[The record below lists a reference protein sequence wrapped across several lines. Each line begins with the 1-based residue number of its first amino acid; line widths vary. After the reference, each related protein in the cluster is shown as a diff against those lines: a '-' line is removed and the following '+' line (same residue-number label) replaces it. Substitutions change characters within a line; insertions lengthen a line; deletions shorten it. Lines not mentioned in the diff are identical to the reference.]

1 MPSLPGIRDS
11 VALSLPHSMRYR
23 DGLLPHISSPLYSS
37 LFPSPLPP
45 LYSVFELLFIPWSIV
60 GISVEM
66 KFDNLHSMQP
76 LPANLS
82 LPLSFSIYRGDRSDR
97 RLGSN
102 VVPLFQRILLLPR
115 EENLIDALSPRSSII
130 TFDYICYSRSAE
142 SWSRGFRSATE
153 CIEGLAVLLFLF
165 LSSPLLLF
173 KSHPVFRRERRN
185 KKKILN
191 SHDWLS
197 CTPRYSLYFPFLE
210 AVPFPFFISFLH
222 LRKTLETP
230 G

>member
-1 MPSLPGIRDS
+1 MRTSRGSPDAIFKKNFNSIYMPSLPGIRDS

-97 RLGSN
+97 SWART
-102 VVPLFQRILLLPR
+102 LFHFFR
-115 EENLIDALSPRSSII
+115 EFS
-130 TFDYICYSRSAE
+130 F
-142 SWSRGFRSATE
+142 
-153 CIEGLAVLLFLF
+153 FL
-165 LSSPLLLF
+165 
-173 KSHPVFRRERRN
+173 ERR
-185 KKKILN
+185 
-191 SHDWLS
+191 
-197 CTPRYSLYFPFLE
+197 T
-210 AVPFPFFISFLH
+210 
-222 LRKTLETP
+222 
-230 G
+230 